1 MPDIKKSAI
10 VPHSAADMF
19 QLVNTIE
26 EYSKFIPWCK
36 HSEVHSRTED
46 EVSAT
51 LTFARGS
58 MEKSFSTQ
66 NRLQHNKM
74 IEMRLLNGPFKHLEG
89 FWRFEP
95 LSEKTCQVKL
105 DLDFEFS
112 NKLWS
117 LAFGPVFIQ
126 VANTLVDAFCKRADE
141 VYGK

>member
-10 VPHSAADMF
+10 VPHSAAEMF
-19 QLVNTIE
+19 QLVNNVE
-26 EYSKFIPWCK
+26 DYPKFIPWCK
-36 HSEVHSRTED
+36 ATEVHSRTED
-46 EVSAT
+46 EVDAT

-74 IEMRLLNGPFKHLEG
+74 IEIRLLNGPFKHLEG

-95 LSEKTCQVKL
+95 LSEDSCQVKL

-126 VANTLVDAFCKRADE
+126 VANTLVDAFRKRADE
-141 VYGK
+141 VYG